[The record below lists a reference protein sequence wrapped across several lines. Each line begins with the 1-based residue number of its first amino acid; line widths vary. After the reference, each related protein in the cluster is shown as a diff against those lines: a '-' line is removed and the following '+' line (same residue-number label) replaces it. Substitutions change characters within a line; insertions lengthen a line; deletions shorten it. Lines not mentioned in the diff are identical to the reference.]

1 MFYWPSAIIGS
12 CFGDKPPYF
21 AIGRNYLNQCVYR
34 NVSQSIPKSENKM
47 TKTAATKVIDPELQ
61 SQIEQIVAKIPLVK
75 SLKIHLDGL
84 ESGVCRMS
92 IVRDG
97 TLDGIFVSL
106 HGGIM
111 MALADT
117 AACFAIQT
125 LIGVEDTLTTTD
137 MNIRFLAPA
146 LGRVIAEAKV
156 IKAGRTL
163 CPCEIS
169 LVDEEGKLLA
179 IAQVTYIRIK
189 APLDRQN

>member
-1 MFYWPSAIIGS
+1 MSATLDSALQKKIEAIIA
-12 CFGDKPPYF
+12 D
-21 AIGRNYLNQCVYR
+21 
-34 NVSQSIPKSENKM
+34 
-47 TKTAATKVIDPELQ
+47 
-61 SQIEQIVAKIPLVK
+61 IPLVK

-84 ESGVCRMS
+84 APGECRMS
-92 IVRDG
+92 MVRDG

-146 LGRVIAEAKV
+146 LNKVIATARVIKP
-156 IKAGRTL
+156 GRTL

-169 LVDEEGKLLA
+169 LTDEEDKLLA
-179 IAQVTYIRIK
+179 IAQVTYMRLK
-189 APLDRQN
+189 KPLDRKNS